1 MQLPNVPFDYMSSID
16 PSAQEGSDHMVPKNN
31 ALTEKLSEYMLTERA
46 SE

>member
-16 PSAQEGSDHMVPKNN
+16 PDAQEVDKNN
-31 ALTEKLSEYMLTERA
+31 ALTEKLSEYMQTVRA